1 MSRGVIVIVV
11 VVVALLVLIG
21 VVLYGLD
28 TGGSGGVDPGPVSG
42 Y

>member
-1 MSRGVIVIVV
+1 MSRRVMVIVV
-11 VVVALLVLIG
+11 VVVAALVLIG

-28 TGGSGGVDPGPVSG
+28 TGGSGGGDPGPVSG